1 MGIIKR
7 QTILSSAFA
16 YAGTGVG
23 FISQGIL
30 FPNLLTT
37 DQVGLL
43 GVLLAYVVVLAQFS
57 NLGLN
62 GAGGRYFPYFR
73 NHERQHN
80 GYLLLSLL
88 TTAMG
93 VLLTSAL
100 LVAFRPWMVAMSL
113 EKSALFVDYYF
124 WLIPLTV
131 FFVAFNVFDNYA
143 KLLYDSVPGTLYQQF
158 INRLIILTAIV
169 AYGLEWLSFH
179 QFMLAWML
187 AWLAP
192 ALLMGVRVVQKHGL
206 YLSPR
211 FLTVP
216 PDLRRNLFRYSALS
230 LFTALSSNIIL
241 TIGNIMIN
249 TNSGLSNAGIYST
262 ATYFGSV
269 IALPAASLYKVA
281 GTIIADAWKRNDPAH
296 IADVYARSCLNQLI
310 IGTLVFVGI
319 AANLPNVFQL
329 LPPGYEAG
337 YYVVLWIGLGK
348 LIDMATGV
356 NGVILAT
363 SRYYAY
369 DSAFF
374 IGLLI
379 VTISVNAWLIPR
391 YGINGAAMGAAFV
404 TALYNFV
411 RTVFVWVA
419 FQMQPFSWRFGV
431 VLVVGAV
438 VWWLSVQFPYGTG
451 AVRVVADV
459 AIRSASITIL
469 FGGLIIGLKLSP
481 DLNQMVTGVWKKL
494 KD

>member
-16 YAGTGVG
+16 YAGTAVG

-30 FPNLLTT
+30 FPKLLTT

-57 NLGLN
+57 NMGLN

-73 NHERQHN
+73 NHDRQHN
-80 GYLLLSLL
+80 GYMLLSLL
-88 TTAMG
+88 TTSTG

-100 LVAFRPWMVAMSL
+100 LFALQPWMVAWSE
-113 EKSALFVDYYF
+113 EKSALFADYYF

-131 FFVAFNVFDNYA
+131 FFVLFNVFDNYA

-158 INRLIILTAIV
+158 INRLLILTAIV
-169 AYGLEWLSFH
+169 AYGLGWLSFH
-179 QFMLAWML
+179 GFMLAWMG

-192 ALLMGVRVVQKHGL
+192 ALLMFGRVVQKHGL
-206 YLSPR
+206 GLSPR

-216 PDLRRNLFRYSALS
+216 PDLRRDLLRYSALS

-241 TIGNIMIN
+241 SIGSIMIN
-249 TNSGLSNAGIYST
+249 AVEGLEKTGVFTIAN
-262 ATYFGSV
+262 YFGSV

-310 IGTLVFVGI
+310 IGVLVFVGI

-329 LPPGYEAG
+329 LPADYEAG

-374 IGLLI
+374 IGLII
-379 VTISVNAWLIPR
+379 VTVGVNAWLIPR
-391 YGINGAAMGAAFV
+391 YGINGAAMGTAIV

-411 RTVFVWVA
+411 RTTFVWIA
-419 FQMQPFSWRFGV
+419 FRMQPFSWRFAV
-431 VLVVGAV
+431 VLLVGLAV
-438 VWWLSVQFPYGTG
+438 WGLSVQYPYGTG
-451 AVRVVADV
+451 TTRVVLDV
-459 AIRSASITIL
+459 TLRSTFITLL
-469 FGGLIIGLKLSP
+469 FGGLVVGLRLSP
-481 DLNQMVTGVWKKL
+481 DLNQMVAGVVKRFS
-494 KD
+494 

>member
-100 LVAFRPWMVAMSL
+100 LVAFRPLMVAMSL

-158 INRLIILTAIV
+158 INRLMILAAIV

-211 FLTVP
+211 CLTVP

-281 GTIIADAWKRNDPAH
+281 GTIIADAWKRNDTAH
-296 IADVYARSCLNQLI
+296 IADVYTRSCLNQLI

-329 LPPGYEAG
+329 LPPSYEAG

-411 RTVFVWVA
+411 RTVFVWFA
-419 FQMQPFSWRFGV
+419 FRMQPFSWRFGV

-438 VWWLSVQFPYGTG
+438 VWWLAVQFPYGTG
-451 AVRVVADV
+451 TIRVVADV
-459 AIRSASITIL
+459 AIRSATITIL